1 MNYSKSLLA
10 IALLAATGAAQA
22 ELGASLGVA
31 SNYYFRGISQ
41 TGDAAA
47 VSGAI
52 DYSGDSGLYAGT
64 WASNVDFS
72 SSGDTNG
79 DGDADPVD
87 SKADVEIDFYAGFG
101 SDIGDSGLSYDL
113 GGIYYYYPGAGGDDQ
128 GGDLDYGELY
138 AGLGWGPLNGSVA
151 WTVWAE
157 QSGSNVA
164 PFQEDDLYYKLSL
177 DLPFEYQGFTSS
189 AFVGYYDFDKD
200 GDNGADFNYV
210 HWGIGISKDAGDFG
224 SVSFNYE
231 QVDDK
236 NDVNPDDNPNFWIGW
251 AKDF

>member
-41 TGDAAA
+41 TGDSAA
-47 VSGAI
+47 VSGAV

-64 WASNVDFS
+64 WASNIDFS

-101 SDIGDSGLSYDL
+101 NDIGDSGLSYDL
-113 GGIYYYYPGAGGDDQ
+113 GAIYYYYPGAGGDDQ

-157 QSGSNVA
+157 Q
-164 PFQEDDLYYKLSL
+164 
-177 DLPFEYQGFTSS
+177 
-189 AFVGYYDFDKD
+189 D

-236 NDVNPDDNPNFWIGW
+236 NDVNPDDNPNFWVGW

>member
-41 TGDAAA
+41 TGDSAA

-52 DYSGDSGLYAGT
+52 DYAHDSGFYLGT
-64 WASNVDFS
+64 WGSNIDF
-72 SSGDTNG
+72 
-79 DGDADPVD
+79 GDASP
-87 SKADVEIDFYAGFG
+87 KADMEIDFYTGYG
-101 SDIGDSGLSYDL
+101 NDIGDTGLSYDV
-113 GGIYYYYPGAGGDDQ
+113 GGIYYWYPGAGGDDQ

-138 AGLGWGPLNGSVA
+138 VGLGFGPISGSIA
-151 WTVWAE
+151 YTVYAE
-157 QSGSNVA
+157 QDGGNVA
-164 PFQEDDLYYKLSL
+164 PFQEDDVYYNLSA
-177 DLPFEYQGFTSS
+177 DLPFEFEGFTTS

-200 GDNGADFNYV
+200 GSDGADFNYM
-210 HWGIGISKDAGDFG
+210 HWGIGVTKDAGDFG

-236 NDVNPDDNPNFWIGW
+236 NDLNPDDNPNFWIGW